1 MTSYSQLL
9 AILDASNT
17 CARYEREP
25 SGRDTW
31 QTPAELAASG
41 VGDCEDFAI
50 DAMFRVI
57 RAELPGVAR
66 LGCCARSDNQVHM
79 VCLYYPL
86 EATDPWVLDIAVDD
100 VCRLSERPD
109 LTVLFELGVDG
120 IYVERGK
127 VGPASQN
134 AMWASVLTRMADEQP
149 RCGTLGAP

>member
-1 MTSYSQLL
+1 MTPHSQLL

-57 RAELPGVAR
+57 QAKLPGTVR
-66 LGCCARSDNQVHM
+66 LGCCVRSDNQAHM

-86 EATDPWVLDIAVDD
+86 EATDPWVLDVVADD

-109 LTVLFELGVDG
+109 LAVLYELGVDG
-120 IYVERGK
+120 VFVRGGK
-127 VGPASQN
+127 AGPASQN
-134 AMWASVLTRMADEQP
+134 AMWAAVLARMADD
-149 RCGTLGAP
+149 

>member
-1 MTSYSQLL
+1 MTPHTQLQ

-25 SGRDTW
+25 PGRDTW

-50 DAMFRVI
+50 DAMI
-57 RAELPGVAR
+57 RAIQAKFPGTAR
-66 LGCCARSDNQVHM
+66 LGCCARSDNQAHM

-86 EATDPWVLDIAVDD
+86 ETTDPWVLDVAADD

-109 LTVLFELGVDG
+109 MTVLYELGVDG
-120 IYVERGK
+120 IFVQGSK
-127 VGPASQN
+127 AGPASQN
-134 AMWASVLTRMADEQP
+134 AMWAAVLARMADE
-149 RCGTLGAP
+149 